1 MSNVFVKDL
10 WEKNPELMLKII
22 KEISNIDEELAKEL
36 SFKGINERGNLEFG
50 ATHLFSYCNIYVNDF
65 MIGGTEYLDH
75 GSVRRTK
82 LINESI
88 SWKKSMYEIYGDK
101 YVMRY
106 ISQRNLKL
114 DKFMA
119 EYEEKY
125 NNETKAVLDEIG
137 FNSSKGQTK

>member
-1 MSNVFVKDL
+1 MSNIFVKDL
-10 WEKNPELMLKII
+10 WEKNPKWMLKTI
-22 KEISNIDEELAKEL
+22 KEVSNIDEELARKL

-50 ATHLFSYCNIYVNDF
+50 ATHLSSFCNIYVNDF

-75 GSVRRTK
+75 SSVRHTN
-82 LINESI
+82 LINKNI
-88 SWKKSMYEIYGDK
+88 TWMKSMYEIYGDK

-125 NNETKAVLDEIG
+125 NNETKTVLDEIG